1 MLKNTICVTLWLGLM
16 CGLAVTPA
24 QAAKRALVIG
34 NARYTQIG
42 VLPRS
47 EADAQDLARVLRG
60 LGFQVHGGQALL
72 NRSAQV
78 LQKDVEDFQK
88 TIEPGDEVVFY
99 FSGHGVTHEILGNL
113 LVPVD
118 APALNRLAPPG
129 RLLQQYLGV
138 NDTLKAIAD
147 MKPRV
152 LVSILDAC
160 RTFPTV
166 KPNGKSDV
174 PSVGLQSTPPPA
186 TAGVEQLVM
195 YAAAHGQEALAYL
208 DNGQDRNGRN
218 SVFTRVLLQEMVRPS
233 PSVNQLAYSVAQ
245 RVYAMT
251 KTEKDGAQN
260 VEYRSV
266 PTDTPPFS
274 FVPLALAAP
283 VNPPTPSMDSAKD
296 AEIAQLKK
304 QLAERNPPPQ
314 AQPPQAQGTPA
325 SPNVTSG
332 KASPFPTVLPQV
344 LPQNVTATDIRYHV
358 SDDGSEVKDMQT
370 GLVWQRCSVGQSS
383 NGSTC
388 AGQAKE
394 FTFDE
399 AQKQAVNGWRVPTVR
414 ELHSLVWCSSGQ
426 TRGQVNPKDGG
437 PLIANS
443 CEGQYQRPT
452 IRSGAFPAMSGNWYW
467 TSSPGVGSSDSAWSV
482 SFVNGGVLNYYRGNH
497 YYVRLVRASQ

>member
-1 MLKNTICVTLWLGLM
+1 
-16 CGLAVTPA
+16 
-24 QAAKRALVIG
+24 LVIG
-34 NARYTQIG
+34 NAQYTQIG

-47 EADAQDLARVLRG
+47 EADAQDLVRVLRG
-60 LGFQVHGGQALL
+60 LGFQVHGDQALL
-72 NRSAQV
+72 NRSAQA

-88 TIEPGDEVVFY
+88 TIAAGDEVVFY

-218 SVFTRVLLQEMVRPS
+218 SVFTRVLLQEMVRPN

-274 FVPLALAAP
+274 FVPLAAQAAAP
-283 VNPPTPSMDSAKD
+283 SPPVDTAKD
-296 AEIAQLKK
+296 AEIARLRE
-304 QLAERNPPPQ
+304 QLAQ
-314 AQPPQAQGTPA
+314 AQRP
-325 SPNVTSG
+325 V
-332 KASPFPTVLPQV
+332 
-344 LPQNVTATDIRYHV
+344 VTAVPRDVATAGPSEPVAKV
-358 SDDGSEVKDMQT
+358 SVRNAAPMIDGYEILDDPVLGQASLARDPKT
-370 GLVWQRCSVGQSS
+370 GLVWQRCSVGQSWD
-383 NGSTC
+383 GAQC
-388 AGQAKE
+388 IGEVAM
-394 FTFDE
+394 FTFKG
-399 AQKQAVNGWRVPTVR
+399 AQTYETDSNDWRVPTIMELQTLIDCNSGAVNVGLNSPRDSVQPLWVR
-414 ELHSLVWCSSGQ
+414 
-426 TRGQVNPKDGG
+426 
-437 PLIANS
+437 
-443 CEGQYQRPT
+443 CEGKFSAPT
-452 IRSGAFPAMSGNWYW
+452 IKRQLFPNTYPSGYW
-467 TSSPGVGSSDSAWSV
+467 STSS
-482 SFVNGGVLNYYRGNH
+482 NYPQTGMLLAFDRGRTFENKISEGFRL
-497 YYVRLVRASQ
+497 RLVRASQ